1 MKKLLSLL
9 TILIVAITSSW
20 AADDPTL
27 AIGTTAQTTSTFL
40 GVYSTEG
47 ITLSSSASYSSGA
60 VQLGNTPSSY
70 DDHYFEVLS
79 SKGQIEKVSFLI
91 SGNGSNKSIQAPV
104 FGWATTASSNTAD
117 TYRIL
122 DAVTVTANSYA
133 AAQWFD
139 YDLSTSDVKCIR
151 IYRTTK
157 YISSEDPAYT
167 GSSTALGSGQTI
179 KIYGIKV
186 WLKAQGP
193 TITTQPEGA
202 SYVSGATMDALT
214 VEATA
219 SAGTLTYQWYS
230 CDDADKTNPEAIDGA
245 TSASYT
251 PSAAGYYY
259 VKITDSNGSVDSD
272 VAQITVSAAEAPTI
286 SVSGTPAEAVKVG
299 TEVTLTA
306 TATGVPT
313 PTITW
318 YNGSDEAVATV
329 EGTELAY
336 TVPTTT
342 AGTYTFYAKASN
354 GVGDDATSAVQTVVV
369 KEQVATP
376 TFTPNGAFFEGSQ
389 EVAIASA
396 TDGATIQY
404 STDNGESWNN
414 YTAAFTVTATTT
426 VKAKATKDGYI
437 DSESATATFTKVT
450 LDDQVDVTGAATWDW
465 SKFGTKEI
473 KLTDQTTPSKTTEFV
488 LSNAVN
494 YGLCASIGS
503 EFGNAQQLKVTTEYV
518 VRDTKFFQGASIK
531 FNTTVPGKITVV
543 YSNTGNRTDE
553 ALRRFLNVNG
563 INYGVGAMRSDATTT
578 TTVSVAA
585 GEVAITGKFGPSVE
599 DQTDQY
605 LRINSI
611 TFTPTT
617 TETVTIPTEGVA
629 TYVTKSALDF
639 STVNGTIKAYAVT
652 GVSETSA
659 TTAEVGAVPA
669 GTPLLIKGAEGDYD
683 IEIVESASP
692 VNNLLKISTG
702 TVTGEAGNVYAYS
715 KSALKFKKVA
725 ETVKVPAGKCYLQ
738 IDGNGGEALDI
749 IFEGE
754 ATAVD
759 AIAEADEAEAAPV
772 KVIKNGKLYIGNF
785 NVAGQQVK

>member
-1 MKKLLSLL
+1 MMLL
-9 TILIVAITSSW
+9 VAIVTG
-20 AADDPTL
+20 AM
-27 AIGTTAQTTSTFL
+27 AQTVTTGDYTTRTISANN
-40 GVYSTEG
+40 
-47 ITLSSSASYSSGA
+47 LSSTWAFNVVSGSA
-60 VQLGNTPSSY
+60 V
-70 DDHYFEVLS
+70 
-79 SKGQIEKVSFLI
+79 
-91 SGNGSNKSIQAPV
+91 NGS
-104 FGWATTASSNTAD
+104 T
-117 TYRIL
+117 
-122 DAVTVTANSYA
+122 
-133 AAQWFD
+133 
-139 YDLSTSDVKCIR
+139 
-151 IYRTTK
+151 
-157 YISSEDPAYT
+157 
-167 GSSTALGSGQTI
+167 SGQTDNEMVLVANSSNSNI
-179 KIYGIKV
+179 KYQTSNYLTCKGGSSVYIPVPTGSAGTVSLVMNSSSDSRYFQLQVYNAGKTAEVAGTEAQRLYSKLNSGGGISSDGKKGPQSFAFTSADIITYNNNTYLHFIDNNTEMKV
-186 WLKAQGP
+186 TSFTVTLTTGTYAKGP
-193 TITTQPEGA
+193 QITTQPQSA
-202 SYVSGATMDALT
+202 SYTTGQTIAALT
-214 VEATA
+214 VVATPA
-219 SAGTLTYQWYS
+219 TSTYQWYS
-230 CDDADKTNPEAIDGA
+230 CDDADKTNAAAIENE
-245 TSASYT
+245 TSTSYT
-251 PSAAGYYY
+251 PTAAGFYY
-259 VKITDSNGSVDSD
+259 VAVTDGGVTVNSD
-272 VAQITVSAAEAPTI
+272 VAQITISDATAPTI
-286 SVSGTPAEAVKVG
+286 DVTGAPAEAVKVG

-376 TFTPNGAFFEGSQ
+376 TFTPNGAFFEESQ

-437 DSESATATFTKVT
+437 DSEEATATFTKVT

-518 VRDTKFFQGASIK
+518 VRDTKYFQGPSIK

-563 INYGVGAMRSDATTT
+563 INYGVGAMRSDETTT

-605 LRINSI
+605 LRINTI
-611 TFTPTT
+611 TFTPTS
-617 TETVTIPTEGVA
+617 TETITIPEEGVA

-639 STVNGTIKAYAVT
+639 SSQNGAFKAYTVTAV
-652 GVSETSA
+652 SNTSA
-659 TTAEVGAVPA
+659 TTAEVTTVPA
-669 GTPLLIKGAEGDYD
+669 GTPLLLKGAEGEYD
-683 IEIVESASP
+683 VNIVESASP
-692 VNNLLKISTG
+692 VSNLLQVSNG
-702 TVTGEAGNVYAYS
+702 TITGEGGNIYAYS

-725 ETVKVPAGKCYLQ
+725 AATRVPAGKAYLQ
-738 IDGNGGEALDI
+738 ANLVSESLDI
-749 IFEGE
+749 DFEQ
-754 ATAVD
+754 ATAVE
-759 AIAEADEAEAAPV
+759 AIAEANAEAAAPV